1 MLFFPNLR
9 VLLANKKPDV
19 ASNGEFRMFRMSR
32 KAAYRMGSLLLD
44 FSAQVA
50 QYLTSQFYSLNY
62 SLRQRMDIL
71 DVSALLF
78 ASHCCYVFVAP
89 VQCP

>member
-1 MLFFPNLR
+1 M
-9 VLLANKKPDV
+9 DI
-19 ASNGEFRMFRMSR
+19 ASDGEFRMFRMSR
-32 KAAYRMGSLLLD
+32 KAVYRLGSLLLD

-78 ASHCCYVFVAP
+78 AFHFCYVFVAP